1 MKGSFWSL
9 ISGVAGQGFA
19 LLGSILTA
27 RYLGAEDFGRLG
39 ILLST
44 VSMFTVVGSFGL
56 GITATKHIAQFRV
69 SDLERTGRVLGM
81 SSATALLG
89 ATLAA
94 TILILVAPWLAMKVL
109 STPTLVRELRISAL
123 ILFFMSVNAY
133 QIGALAGFEAFR
145 ASAVASL
152 IRGIGGLPILVAGAA
167 YGGLTGAVIA
177 YGLATALSCITHAV
191 VLRKQCR
198 LHHVRISYHLQRE
211 DFSLLYRF
219 GVPVL
224 IAGMSYVP
232 ALWASNAA
240 LARAAGFHEVA
251 LFQAAFQWQTV
262 CMFLAVCVG
271 NVGFPMMAA
280 NLGSRRA
287 YMRVLAGNYSLTT
300 GLTLVTAALGALA
313 APYIARL
320 YGPEFVNA
328 TDVIRIMCACAVVSA
343 IGMSA
348 GQVIWSSAASGAA
361 MLFSLLRGTILV
373 VMSLLL
379 AGRGAE
385 GLAWAHLITA
395 VALILVE
402 VPFSFHR
409 LRRILAAAA

>member
-1 MKGSFWSL
+1 
-9 ISGVAGQGFA
+9 
-19 LLGSILTA
+19 
-27 RYLGAEDFGRLG
+27 
-39 ILLST
+39 
-44 VSMFTVVGSFGL
+44 
-56 GITATKHIAQFRV
+56 
-69 SDLERTGRVLGM
+69 
-81 SSATALLG
+81 
-89 ATLAA
+89 
-94 TILILVAPWLAMKVL
+94 
-109 STPTLVRELRISAL
+109 
-123 ILFFMSVNAY
+123 
-133 QIGALAGFEAFR
+133 
-145 ASAVASL
+145 
-152 IRGIGGLPILVAGAA
+152 
-167 YGGLTGAVIA
+167 
-177 YGLATALSCITHAV
+177 
-191 VLRKQCR
+191 
-198 LHHVRISYHLQRE
+198 
-211 DFSLLYRF
+211 
-219 GVPVL
+219 
-224 IAGMSYVP
+224 
-232 ALWASNAA
+232 
-240 LARAAGFHEVA
+240 
-251 LFQAAFQWQTV
+251 
-262 CMFLAVCVG
+262 
-271 NVGFPMMAA
+271 MMAA

-300 GLTLVTAALGALA
+300 GLTLITAALGALA